1 MDAYEKWFDKME
13 AERKQAEVE
22 GTENKLSDRT
32 EEVSNPSDKIQAER
46 KQAEVEDAKNKLSD
60 GTEEISNQPDKIQA
74 KRKQTEVEDAKNKLS
89 DRTEEISN
97 PSNKMESERKQAK
110 VEGTENKLSDRTE
123 EVSNLSDKTQG
134 EITPPEKPDVKEIR
148 TNEVEDR
155 KERIVKIENK
165 KKTGSLLKYKM
176 KFANLLKSESSKKPS
191 DNIKP
196 EEKPNDQIKVFK
208 FSRDVNTVKI
218 ITDIWTNKIQL
229 NNHVLVVDYNLNKDP
244 FSDEVFIMI
253 KETGIEYMIAP
264 GFDEGF
270 CKKAS
275 DTGLLLIECSDTK
288 LLDEGINIEVYQE
301 EGVIFDA
308 DNGQEFKFKL
318 LKDSVRRSTLKKIR
332 LGECLLIDDNLE
344 LKVLDI
350 NKDQIKICI
359 NALKV
364 VTLYQ
369 DESTA
374 ISDKIKITIF
384 KIILDQ
390 FNLVIEA
397 PEGTTIN
404 SQFKQAI
411 WRRTQKT
418 DSY

>member
-13 AERKQAEVE
+13 AERKQTEVE
-22 GTENKLSDRT
+22 DAKNKLSDGT
-32 EEVSNPSDKIQAER
+32 EEISNPSDKMEAER

-60 GTEEISNQPDKIQA
+60 GTEEVATPSDKIQTEREQA
-74 KRKQTEVEDAKNKLS
+74 EVEDA
-89 DRTEEISN
+89 
-97 PSNKMESERKQAK
+97 
-110 VEGTENKLSDRTE
+110 ENKLSNRTR
-123 EVSNLSDKTQG
+123 EVSNLSDKIQG

-165 KKTGSLLKYKM
+165 KQISKKRKKKTGSLLKYKA
-176 KFANLLKSESSKKPS
+176 KLTSLIKSESKEKPS
-191 DNIKP
+191 GNIEP
-196 EEKPNDQIKVFK
+196 EKKTNDQIKVFK
-208 FSRDVNTVKI
+208 FSKDVNTVKI
-218 ITDIWTNKIQL
+218 IPDIWAKKVHL
-229 NNHVLVVDYNLNKDP
+229 NNHVLVVDHNLDKKP
-244 FSDEVFIMI
+244 FSDEVLIMV
-253 KETGIEYMIAP
+253 KETGIEYIIAP

-270 CKKAS
+270 CKRAT

-288 LLDEGINIEVYQE
+288 LLDEGTNIEVYQE

-318 LKDSVRRSTLKKIR
+318 LNESVRRRTLKKIR
-332 LGECLLIDDNLE
+332 LGECLLIDDNLK

-350 NKDQIKICI
+350 NNDQINICI
-359 NALKV
+359 NGLKV

-390 FNLVIEA
+390 FNIVIEA
-397 PEGTTIN
+397 PEGTTI
-404 SQFKQAI
+404 
-411 WRRTQKT
+411 
-418 DSY
+418 

>member
-22 GTENKLSDRT
+22 DAKNKLSDRT
-32 EEVSNPSDKIQAER
+32 EEVATPSDKIQAER

-60 GTEEISNQPDKIQA
+60 RTEEVATPSDKIQTEREQA
-74 KRKQTEVEDAKNKLS
+74 EVEDA
-89 DRTEEISN
+89 
-97 PSNKMESERKQAK
+97 
-110 VEGTENKLSDRTE
+110 ENKLSNRTR
-123 EVSNLSDKTQG
+123 EVSNLSEKIQG

-176 KFANLLKSESSKKPS
+176 KLASLLKSEPSKKPS

-208 FSRDVNTVKI
+208 FSKDVNTVKI
-218 ITDIWTNKIQL
+218 IPDIWAKKVQL

-288 LLDEGINIEVYQE
+288 LLDEGTNIEVYQE

-318 LKDSVRRSTLKKIR
+318 LKESVRRRTLKKIR

-364 VTLYQ
+364 ITLYQ
-369 DESTA
+369 NESTA
-374 ISDKIKITIF
+374 ISDKIKITVF

-390 FNLVIEA
+390 FNIAIEA

-404 SQFKQAI
+404 RK
-411 WRRTQKT
+411 
-418 DSY
+418 